1 MQKPTSTVSHFRPH
15 PSFQCIQY
23 LATHYSQSATEIE
36 DLHFPVPELNIKKT

>member
-36 DLHFPVPELNIKKT
+36 RSAFSCSWVKHKKT